1 MYTAA
6 FRGFIYTLKELNAVV
21 GVVWLAR
28 LGLGLLVEG
37 EPSELSYIKMNYGD
51 TYSGYNHTSVCAQCT
66 HMHVHN

>member
-6 FRGFIYTLKELNAVV
+6 FRGFVYTLKELNAVV

-51 TYSGYNHTSVCAQCT
+51 T
-66 HMHVHN
+66 